1 MYSRTRFDSNSPLSH
16 TFIESKIYLEINYHF
31 GSSAGT
37 TSVTTAASGAPFTYF
52 VDLKYTASRARAF
65 VEKERE
71 KESVSLSTERERE
84 RERERSRPL
93 KNKSRGR
100 KNEERDDDSLRRRR
114 KEVHARG
121 TLDKCGSFKAPLTTS
136 AQALAYFKYDMPAIL
151 QYAAEFAA
159 ADIFVSSWASFER
172 GASQFWGSK
181 RKERK

>member
-84 RERERSRPL
+84 RERERETPQ
-93 KNKSRGR
+93 KQKPG
-100 KNEERDDDSLRRRR
+100 KKKRRTR
-114 KEVHARG
+114 
-121 TLDKCGSFKAPLTTS
+121 
-136 AQALAYFKYDMPAIL
+136 
-151 QYAAEFAA
+151 
-159 ADIFVSSWASFER
+159 
-172 GASQFWGSK
+172 
-181 RKERK
+181 